1 MKDEEIAL
9 ELLRIQQIH
18 GTYLTSD
25 EIVNVYESILDKLEN
40 KGINN
45 KIAEIKQVFKDNE
58 YKPGAW
64 TGFNA
69 TNMLDKIKKII
80 DNKEV

>member
-1 MKDEEIAL
+1 MSDEEIAL

-45 KIAEIKQVFKDNE
+45 KIAKIKQVFKDNE

-64 TGFNA
+64 TGLNA

-80 DNKEV
+80 DNKEI

>member
-18 GTYLTSD
+18 GIYLNSN
-25 EIVNVYESILDKLEN
+25 EIVNEYESILDKLEN

-64 TGFNA
+64 TGLNA

-80 DNKEV
+80 DNKEI

>member
-18 GTYLTSD
+18 GIYLNSN
-25 EIVNVYESILDKLEN
+25 EIVNEYESILDKLEN

-64 TGFNA
+64 TGLNA

>member
-64 TGFNA
+64 TGLNA